1 MQKLDN
7 EKCGAFI
14 ALRRKEK
21 GMTQKE
27 LAQKLML
34 SDKAVSKWEC
44 GLSMPDVSL
53 LVPLSEL
60 LDVTTTEL
68 LCGEQMTMKTMDI
81 REVETLVS
89 GTIGLS
95 DQEELGR
102 KQRHKKH
109 NIALFFACLLAVGLE
124 CLLLLKLDYTVN
136 QLSLNIGTVELLSL
150 IFGAWFGIF
159 AKDKLP
165 DYYDANKISSYSDGI
180 FRMHIPGVHFNNSN
194 WPHILSLGRIWMLAT
209 AVGFPL
215 FYLLVNQISVSI
227 WEMIRLPLQL
237 FTFLGLAVALI
248 IVGRK
253 YV

>member
-21 GMTQKE
+21 EMTQKE

-81 REVETLVS
+81 QEVDKLVS
-89 GTIGLS
+89 GTISLS
-95 DQEELGR
+95 NQEEIGR
-102 KQRHKKH
+102 KQQHKKH
-109 NIALFFACLLAVGLE
+109 NIALFFTCLLAVGLE
-124 CLLLLKLDYTVN
+124 CLLLLKLGYTAN
-136 QLSLNIGTVELLSL
+136 QLSLNIGTAELLSL
-150 IFGAWFGIF
+150 IFFAGFGIF

-194 WPHILSLGRIWMLAT
+194 WSHILSLGRVWMLTT
-209 AVGFPL
+209 AVSFPL
-215 FYLLVNQISVSI
+215 LYLLVNQISASI
-227 WEMIRLPLQL
+227 WEMLRQPLQL
-237 FTFLGLAVALI
+237 VIFLGLAVALV

-253 YV
+253 YE